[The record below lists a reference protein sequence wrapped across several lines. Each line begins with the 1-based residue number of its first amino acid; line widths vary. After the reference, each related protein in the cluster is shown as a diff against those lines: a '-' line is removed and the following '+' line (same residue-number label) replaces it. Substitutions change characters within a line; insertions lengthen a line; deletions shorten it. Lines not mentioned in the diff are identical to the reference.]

1 MRMKYFKFFI
11 LLLLICL
18 TGCSKTIIDELP
30 KGYYINIKQNDIL
43 VYDNILLKDI
53 IENTNLDINKNVSIK
68 TDKLGENIYNLHFK
82 IKRKNYL
89 YHIKYNVVDNVK
101 PVVISSTRTV
111 KKGYDNNLCSLISY
125 GDNYDRNPS
134 CNVKGTYDVNTP
146 GVYDISFSIK
156 DSSDNELIYNMKLNV
171 IDNTTSTNNNSSN
184 TDSSILFSDIYNNY
198 KSDDNKIGIDVSR
211 WQKNIDFKKVKES
224 GCEFV
229 FIRIGVQKEING
241 IVTIDPKFK
250 ENYKKAKEASLDVG
264 VYLYSMASSKK
275 EASKQASWVI
285 KTLNNEKLELPIV
298 FDWENFSSFNSY
310 NLNFNDINSI
320 ALSYLDTLKKNG
332 YDGMLYS
339 SKNYLENI
347 WNIDNYSVWLAH
359 YTNNT
364 NYSGKYKVWQLTNNA
379 KIDGID
385 NLVDVDI
392 LYK

>member
-1 MRMKYFKFFI
+1 
-11 LLLLICL
+11 
-18 TGCSKTIIDELP
+18 
-30 KGYYINIKQNDIL
+30 
-43 VYDNILLKDI
+43 
-53 IENTNLDINKNVSIK
+53 
-68 TDKLGENIYNLHFK
+68 
-82 IKRKNYL
+82 
-89 YHIKYNVVDNVK
+89 
-101 PVVISSTRTV
+101 
-111 KKGYDNNLCSLISY
+111 
-125 GDNYDRNPS
+125 
-134 CNVKGTYDVNTP
+134 
-146 GVYDISFSIK
+146 
-156 DSSDNELIYNMKLNV
+156 
-171 IDNTTSTNNNSSN
+171 
-184 TDSSILFSDIYNNY
+184 
-198 KSDDNKIGIDVSR
+198 
-211 WQKNIDFKKVKES
+211 
-224 GCEFV
+224 
-229 FIRIGVQKEING
+229 
-241 IVTIDPKFK
+241 
-250 ENYKKAKEASLDVG
+250 
-264 VYLYSMASSKK
+264 MASSKK

-298 FDWENFSSFNSY
+298 FDWENFTSFNSY